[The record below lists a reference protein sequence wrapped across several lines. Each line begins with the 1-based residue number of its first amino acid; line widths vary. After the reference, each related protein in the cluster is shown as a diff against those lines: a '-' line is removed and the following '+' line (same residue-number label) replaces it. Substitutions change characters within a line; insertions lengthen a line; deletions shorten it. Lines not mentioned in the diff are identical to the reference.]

1 MDLAIAIET
10 PDQPEVLLF
19 LAASD
24 AYHAERYPA
33 ESNHTLPVTELLA
46 YDVTFLVARSDGRAI
61 GCGALLDRGDGS
73 AEIKRMW
80 VDPAARGLGLG
91 RKLLDAIEQE
101 ARVLGVRTLRLET
114 GVRQPEAI
122 SLYRAAGYR
131 EIPAFAPYRP
141 DPLSHFMEKVLG

>member
-46 YDVTFLVARSDGRAI
+46 YDVTFPRTMAMSDARI
-61 GCGALLDRGDGS
+61 
-73 AEIKRMW
+73 M
-80 VDPAARGLGLG
+80 
-91 RKLLDAIEQE
+91 DAH
-101 ARVLGVRTLRLET
+101 
-114 GVRQPEAI
+114 
-122 SLYRAAGYR
+122 
-131 EIPAFAPYRP
+131 FAW
-141 DPLSHFMEKVLG
+141 